1 MEYSLKIEKKPLLK
15 AKILTVLLKIADAK
29 GDIDYNS
36 DEAQLLWDIKGF
48 DEDRLWELNQS
59 GAIYFEKIGE
69 DGFRPITMCGIK
81 PETYDHILNALA
93 QFTNDQN
100 LLNERV
106 TTLLNHDP
114 NKLMGEIAKTQNHIQ
129 EAKEKIHKNEL
140 LKSLERPLI
149 DIEEHFNSIRKVAE
163 NYDDVYKN
171 ILRPVQEEGKSG
183 VKATVRWAIISIV
196 ASWILSN
203 YQDLQEIVIGIIS

>member
-1 MEYSLKIEKKPLLK
+1 MKIEKKPLLK

-59 GAIYFEKIGE
+59 GAIYFEQIGE

-81 PETYDHILNALA
+81 PETYDHLLNALA

-129 EAKEKIHKNEL
+129 EAKEKIQKNEL

>member
-59 GAIYFEKIGE
+59 GAIYFEQIGE

-81 PETYDHILNALA
+81 PETYDHLLNALA

-129 EAKEKIHKNEL
+129 EAKEKIQKNEL